1 MRILET
7 KIHGYLDYIVGVALI
22 LLPIVAGWN
31 LDSAAS
37 VIPMVLGLAAIG
49 YSFFTDYELG
59 VSPMISMKTHLTLDF
74 MSGVFLAL
82 SPWIFRFAN
91 EVWAPHLIVGL
102 FEIGASLI
110 TKMKPHKQL
119 SHTVM

>member
-82 SPWIFRFAN
+82 SPWIFGFAN